1 MRPFPNEKIAEVL
14 SNKKGYA
21 VIDRSVSFGWNS
33 GVLYQEVKAA
43 VSDLNQNLSSISA
56 IGGLGG
62 LDISL
67 NHVMSV
73 IDVLDK
79 AIKEEKQ
86 GQLQTM
92 WLK

>member
-1 MRPFPNEKIAEVL
+1 MCIR
-14 SNKKGYA
+14 
-21 VIDRSVSFGWNS
+21 DR
-33 GVLYQEVKAA
+33 
-43 VSDLNQNLSSISA
+43 
-56 IGGLGG
+56 LGG